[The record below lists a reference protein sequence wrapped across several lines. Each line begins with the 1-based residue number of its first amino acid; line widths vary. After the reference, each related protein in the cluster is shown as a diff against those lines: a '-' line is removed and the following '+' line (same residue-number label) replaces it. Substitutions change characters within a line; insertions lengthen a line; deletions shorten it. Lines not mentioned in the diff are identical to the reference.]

1 MEEKITGKVT
11 KERGKAKNRKKKP
24 VKRGLLLLLFL
35 LLGVVLLFLIQG
47 RKAKKVS
54 VEGEKTIHTQVAS
67 RGDIYETLSS
77 SGTLEA
83 KDTYSITSL
92 IDGEVLEAKFEEG
105 DLVEKGQV
113 LYRIDSSSLQTQ
125 LDSANS
131 TLERA
136 QSKYQDAISDY
147 QDAAAQY
154 QSRIFPSKYT
164 GYVKTLYVEA
174 GDKVTIGTKIADIYS
189 DKKMELKVPF
199 LTNDAASI
207 SVGDE
212 AVITLEETLETL
224 TGNVTKI
231 QEMEEVLTGGRLVRY
246 VTVEVENPGGL
257 STSTVATV
265 AVNGIVGAAEAT
277 FEATVEREL
286 VYQLNEGVTIE
297 NLSVSE
303 GDAICEGQS
312 IFTMTV
318 ESVEEILGKYQDS
331 MEEQQDNVDQAKNSL
346 DTTSDK
352 LEDYVITAPISG
364 KVIQK
369 NTKVGDNAKSDS
381 SNAMALIYDL
391 SSLTFSMSVDETEVS
406 DIEVGQEVQV
416 TADAFPEEVF
426 TGIVT
431 NVSLKSTSSQGVTN
445 YPVTVLIEDT
455 KNLLPGMNVD
465 GEIIIDSATDVVM
478 IPSGALQ
485 RGNRVYVKDD
495 SVTEKQEGAP
505 AAGFRTVEVETGLIS
520 NDYVEILSGIEEGD
534 EVYVAE
540 EASSMGAMSFMTPN
554 MGAMPGGGQM
564 GRGSGGD
571 HGEGNRP

>member
-1 MEEKITGKVT
+1 M
-11 KERGKAKNRKKKP
+11 
-24 VKRGLLLLLFL
+24 
-35 LLGVVLLFLIQG
+35 
-47 RKAKKVS
+47 
-54 VEGEKTIHTQVAS
+54 AS

-174 GDKVTIGTKIADIYS
+174 GDKVTTGTKIADIYS

-265 AVNGIVGAAEAT
+265 ARMGS
-277 FEATVEREL
+277 L
-286 VYQLNEGVTIE
+286 VR
-297 NLSVSE
+297 
-303 GDAICEGQS
+303 
-312 IFTMTV
+312 
-318 ESVEEILGKYQDS
+318 
-331 MEEQQDNVDQAKNSL
+331 
-346 DTTSDK
+346 
-352 LEDYVITAPISG
+352 
-364 KVIQK
+364 
-369 NTKVGDNAKSDS
+369 
-381 SNAMALIYDL
+381 
-391 SSLTFSMSVDETEVS
+391 
-406 DIEVGQEVQV
+406 
-416 TADAFPEEVF
+416 
-426 TGIVT
+426 
-431 NVSLKSTSSQGVTN
+431 
-445 YPVTVLIEDT
+445 
-455 KNLLPGMNVD
+455 
-465 GEIIIDSATDVVM
+465 
-478 IPSGALQ
+478 Q
-485 RGNRVYVKDD
+485 RRHLR
-495 SVTEKQEGAP
+495 QP
-505 AAGFRTVEVETGLIS
+505 
-520 NDYVEILSGIEEGD
+520 
-534 EVYVAE
+534 
-540 EASSMGAMSFMTPN
+540 
-554 MGAMPGGGQM
+554 
-564 GRGSGGD
+564 
-571 HGEGNRP
+571 

>member
-1 MEEKITGKVT
+1 MEDKITGKVI
-11 KERGKAKNRKKKP
+11 KESGKAKNRKKKP
-24 VKRGLLLLLFL
+24 VKRGALLFFFL
-35 LLGVVLLFLIQG
+35 LLGAALFLLIQG
-47 RKAKKVS
+47 RKTKKVS
-54 VEGEKTIHTQVAS
+54 VEGEKTVHTQTAS

-92 IDGEVLEAKFEEG
+92 IDGEVLEANFEEG
-105 DLVEKGQV
+105 DLVEKGQI

-136 QSKYQDAISDY
+136 QSKYQNTVSDY
-147 QDAAAQY
+147 QEAAAQY
-154 QSRIFPSKYT
+154 QNRTFPSKYT

-174 GDKVTIGTKIADIYS
+174 GDKVNTGTKIADIYS
-189 DKKMELKVPF
+189 DKKMELKIPF
-199 LTNDAASI
+199 LTKDAASMV
-207 SVGDE
+207 VGDE
-212 AVITLEETLETL
+212 AVVTLEETLETL

-246 VTVEVENPGGL
+246 VTIEVENPGGL
-257 STSTVATV
+257 STSTAATAV
-265 AVNGIVGAAEAT
+265 VNGVSCAAQAT
-277 FEATVEREL
+277 FEASVEREL
-286 VYQLNEGVTIE
+286 IYQLSESVTIE
-297 NLSVSE
+297 NLSISE
-303 GDAICEGQS
+303 GDAVSEGQTV
-312 IFTMTV
+312 FTMTA
-318 ESVEEILGKYQDS
+318 ESVEEILEKYKDS
-331 MEEQQDNVDQAKNSL
+331 MEEQQDNVEQAKNSL
-346 DTTSDK
+346 DATSDK

-406 DIEVGQEVQV
+406 EVEVGQEVQV
-416 TADAFPEEVF
+416 TADAFPDEVF
-426 TGIVT
+426 TGVVT

-445 YPVTVLIEDT
+445 YPVTVLIEET

-465 GEIIIDSATDVVM
+465 GEIIIDSAADVVM

-495 SVTEKQEGAP
+495 TVTEKQEGAP

-540 EASSMGAMSFMTPN
+540 EDSAMGAMNFMSPA
-554 MGAMPGGGQM
+554 MGGMRGEGGQM
-564 GRGSGGD
+564 GRDSGGAPS
-571 HGEGNRP
+571 GNRP